1 MLTDDDDDD
10 EIERRRGENC
20 KTENLLNQFMARQL
34 TLTASWQCR

>member
-20 KTENLLNQFMARQL
+20 KRENLLNQFMARQFSFI
-34 TLTASWQCR
+34 AGWQCR